1 MRCDSLRSSMTA
13 APIRVA
19 VDARLY
25 SGASGGVETV
35 LVGLA
40 DGLSGIDL
48 GNIEVIFVGYEGH
61 TQWIAGHLGSA
72 VRLQQVPAPWRP
84 GPNLRR
90 ALGHLYG
97 PLQKLR
103 RAMRHAN
110 TRIPHDRAMD
120 ELAVDVVHFPHQEA
134 GYVSAPFIYQPHDL
148 QHMHMPEFFS
158 NEELLHRETFYG
170 PLSRAAARV
179 VVGTSWVKDDVVS
192 KFELEAAKVVVIPLA
207 PVASVT
213 ASAVRPVA
221 FPDAYLLYPAAAWPH
236 KNHGRLLEAFRL
248 VVDKHP
254 DAHLVLT
261 GARAGIDL
269 QAAVANH
276 ELQNHVHVLGFLPEQ
291 ELAAAYQHARAVVV
305 PTLFESASFPIWEAF
320 ERGVAVACSS
330 VTALPRQVGDAAIV
344 FDPYDVDAI
353 ADAMTRLWTDAELRQ
368 LLVEK
373 GKIRV
378 AEFSW
383 LDTARRF
390 VALYRDVAGVATDA
404 DLSLL
409 AEVPKI

>member
-1 MRCDSLRSSMTA
+1 MT
-13 APIRVA
+13 PIRVA

-48 GNIEVIFVGYEGH
+48 GDVQVVFVAYQGH
-61 TQWIAGHLGSA
+61 TEWIAPHLGSA
-72 VRLQQVPAPWRP
+72 VRLQPVPAPWRP
-84 GPNLRR
+84 GPNLRS
-90 ALGHLYG
+90 ALGRLNG
-97 PLQKLR
+97 PLR
-103 RAMRHAN
+103 RLWRAARHAN

-120 ELAVDVVHFPHQEA
+120 ELAADVVHFPHQEA

-158 NEELLHRETFYG
+158 KQELLHRETFYG
-170 PLSRAAARV
+170 PLCRAAARV

-192 KFELEAAKVVVIPLA
+192 KFELEASKVVVIPLA

-221 FPDAYLLYPAAAWPH
+221 SPDVYLLYPAAAWPH
-236 KNHGRLLEAFRL
+236 KNHTRLLEAFRL

-261 GARAGIDL
+261 GAQAGIDL
-269 QAAVANH
+269 HAVVADY
-276 ELQNHVHVLGFLPEQ
+276 ELQDHVHVLGFLREQ
-291 ELAAAYQHARAVVV
+291 DLAAAYQHARGVVV

-320 ERGVAVACSS
+320 ERGIPVACSS

-344 FDPYDVDAI
+344 FDPYDVSAI
-353 ADAMTRLWTDAELRQ
+353 AAAMTQLWTDAELRAT
-368 LLVEK
+368 LVAK
-373 GKIRV
+373 GKSRV
-378 AEFSW
+378 AQFSW
-383 LDTARRF
+383 EETGRRYL
-390 VALYRDVAGVATDA
+390 ALYRELAGVATA
-404 DLSLL
+404 DDRELL
-409 AEVPKI
+409 AQEPQI